1 MPMLPP
7 LSQRLRGI
15 LRMMAA
21 NESHM
26 TSRFERETG
35 FSSPDLLKGTSELVE
50 KTLIKI
56 MQEIEKGPGGSRQW

>member
-7 LSQRLRGI
+7 LSQRLKGI

-26 TSRFERETG
+26 TSKFERETG

-50 KTLIKI
+50 KTLVRI
-56 MQEIEKGPGGSRQW
+56 MGEIEKGPGGPQQW